1 MAAVEESPNRLK
13 VDSRGGN
20 TKKLEE
26 EFQFDMREDAFP
38 SIGDLPEDGVAVGED
53 DSENKMYDMII
64 QRVLS
69 NPKIDK
75 RTLLQK
81 FISKIEMESNIHKG
95 AGGLSSELAQIKR
108 MMEKNEPSDPDQIIH
123 QASSKQHAI
132 SHAEPHGPQLLQDTD
147 KGQNEG
153 AQSMQQIKM

>member
-1 MAAVEESPNRLK
+1 M
-13 VDSRGGN
+13 
-20 TKKLEE
+20 
-26 EFQFDMREDAFP
+26 
-38 SIGDLPEDGVAVGED
+38 GED

-108 MMEKNEPSDPDQIIH
+108 MMEKEPTDPDSII

-132 SHAEPHGPQLLQDTD
+132 SQAEPHGPELLQGNL

-153 AQSMQQIKM
+153 AQSMQQIKLKSALD